1 MTKITLEQWRMFVA
15 TAQYGS
21 FHQAAERLNKTQS
34 AISHAIHK
42 MEECLGQELFTIEG
56 RRATLTKMGQVIF
69 PRARELIG
77 QAHQIE
83 HFCTGFDPSA
93 EGEIALAVDIIFP
106 NPVLRDALAQYSLL
120 YPKLSVRIQETA
132 LSGASEVLK
141 DGRAQVGIASH
152 LPPRTVIEPL
162 LAVRLVCVAAA
173 SHPLH
178 KRGLLT
184 HEMLKEHRQIVLSD
198 SGLRGISSGWLGSR
212 QRWTVSHLATSIAF
226 LLDGHGYAWLPE
238 HSIRMEIASGRLK
251 PLNLNVGRHR
261 VVQLHIGYSENLSQ
275 SRQVLDLIAIL
286 RDVVEECE
294 YEGTRAQDEAAIHG
308 GTISTLEDGAVSIV
322 R

>member
-1 MTKITLEQWRMFVA
+1 MKISLEQWRMFVA

-42 MEECLGQELFTIEG
+42 MEECLGQDLFAIEG
-56 RRATLTKMGQVIF
+56 RRATLTRMGQVIF

-77 QAHQIE
+77 QATHME
-83 HFCTGFDPSA
+83 RFCAGFDPSA

-106 NPVLRDALAQYSLL
+106 SQILRDALAQYSLL
-120 YPKLSVRIQETA
+120 YPNVSVRIQETA
-132 LSGASEVLK
+132 LSGTSEVLE
-141 DGRAQVGIASH
+141 DGRAQIGIASH

-162 LAVRLVCVAAA
+162 LAVHLVCVATA

-178 KRGLLT
+178 KRGQLT
-184 HEMLKEHRQIVLSD
+184 HEMLKEHRQVVLSD
-198 SGLRGISSGWLGSR
+198 SGLRGVSSGWLGSR
-212 QRWTVSHLATSIAF
+212 QRWTVSHLTTSLAF
-226 LLDGHGYAWLPE
+226 VIDGHGYAWLPE

-251 PLNLNVGRHR
+251 PLNLSAGRNR
-261 VVQLHIGYSENLSQ
+261 VVQLHIGYLETWAH
-275 SRQVLDLIAIL
+275 SRQVLDLVAIF
-286 RDVVEECE
+286 RDAVEEGE
-294 YEGTRAQDEAAIHG
+294 LEATRAEGVSASCG
-308 GTISTLEDGAVSIV
+308 GPISTLEDGTVSIA